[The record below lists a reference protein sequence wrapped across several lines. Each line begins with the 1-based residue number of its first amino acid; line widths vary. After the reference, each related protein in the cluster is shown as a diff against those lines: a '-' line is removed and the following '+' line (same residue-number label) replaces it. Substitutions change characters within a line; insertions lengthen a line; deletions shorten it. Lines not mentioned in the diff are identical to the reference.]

1 MEEDKLLPE
10 GNAEKD
16 SKPNII
22 ADNLQQEE
30 TLSSTETVL
39 PEAESIAIEQQPT
52 TNLSAEALAKED
64 NQPQTEN
71 MEVHHHAHNPAE
83 PHHKKNWKG
92 YFWEFLMLF
101 LAVFCGF
108 LAEYQLEHKIE
119 KDRSKQYIYSFYEDL
134 KTDSSHFNKLIIG
147 FEKKLSVLQ
156 SMSPCYDSLL
166 SDKLSKN
173 CLSTIAQNSNV
184 FPDMIYTDRTLMQ
197 LKNAGG
203 LRLLKKADAD
213 SILLYDNLLR
223 QYKTYETTG
232 FQEIQYDLRETF
244 SLLRNYETWKDT
256 THSPRVFAMY
266 GNNKELLNKYFNQ
279 LSIYSNFSQ
288 ARMNDLEKLKK
299 RNAELIQYFKAKY
312 HYE

>member
-1 MEEDKLLPE
+1 MEADKPLQENNP
-10 GNAEKD
+10 EKD
-16 SKPNII
+16 NKQNT
-22 ADNLQQEE
+22 AENNQRREE
-30 TLSSTETVL
+30 ISSSTENALTA
-39 PEAESIAIEQQPT
+39 AESIAEAEQPETNNSQPET
-52 TNLSAEALAKED
+52 SND
-64 NQPQTEN
+64 

-83 PHHKKNWKG
+83 PHHKKNWKS

-108 LAEYQLEHKIE
+108 FAEYQLEHKIE

-134 KTDSSHFNKLIIG
+134 ITDSSHFNNLIIG
-147 FEKKLSVLQ
+147 FEKKLTVLQ

-232 FQEIQYDLRETF
+232 FQQIQYDLRETF

-256 THSPRVFAMY
+256 THSSGVFAMY
-266 GNNKELLNKYFNQ
+266 SNNKELLNKYFNQ
-279 LSIYSNFSQ
+279 LSMYSNFSK
-288 ARMNDLEKLKK
+288 ARMNDLLKLKK
-299 RNAELIQYFKAKY
+299 RNAELIQYFKTKY